1 MKAITDWVKAGGTLL
16 LMANDS
22 NNCELNQ
29 FNTLSKAFG
38 IQFTDKSLNMV
49 KNDNYVQGEVLPGVN
64 NSVFKTTQ
72 KMYLKEISALTVKAP
87 AKSLISKEGD
97 VIFATAQMGKGR
109 VIAVGDPWLYNEYV
123 DGRKLP
129 AAYENYKAAEDLV
142 KWLLKNGK

>member
-1 MKAITDWVKAGGTLL
+1 MDVAPTAAGLKGASVYIIVDPDHVRDNPQPHYINPADVKAITDWVKAGGTLL

-97 VIFATAQMGKGR
+97 VIFATAQMGK
-109 VIAVGDPWLYNEYV
+109 
-123 DGRKLP
+123 
-129 AAYENYKAAEDLV
+129 
-142 KWLLKNGK
+142 